1 MHKSMNFLSGR
12 SANLGAQPKS
22 HRLAAPS
29 VALRFGVGG
38 VHAGAIIQVTRKLH
52 ELIGNSSSHALLH
65 FTS

>member
-29 VALRFGVGG
+29 VACRFGVGG
-38 VHAGAIIQVTRKLH
+38 VHAGAMIQVTSKPH
-52 ELIGNSSSHALLH
+52 GLIGNSSSYALLH
-65 FTS
+65 YTS